1 MGKRDDII
9 LSVNDLAI
17 EYRTDLETVYAVN
30 GISFSIKRGETLG
43 IVGETGAG
51 KTSTAL
57 AILNLLPDR
66 IGKIAG
72 GEIQFNGENVFTMSR
87 AELHA
92 MRGKHI
98 SMIFQDPMTSLN
110 PVLTVGEQIAEG
122 ISFHD
127 KHVSKKELEERVDQM
142 LEMVGIPQERKNE
155 YPYQFSG
162 GMRQRVVIAIALVC
176 NPRLLIADEPTTA
189 LDVTIQAQVL
199 KMMRSLRDKFGT
211 SMILITHDFGVVAQM
226 CDKVAVMYDGRIVE
240 YGRAED
246 IFLGE
251 DHHPYTK
258 GLFRSIPTISTSQE
272 RLQPIPGLMPDP
284 TQQYTGCSFQPR
296 CTYCREICG
305 QQKPTY
311 ATEGEHQILCHFPH
325 SREQVEGGDFH
336 E

>member
-1 MGKRDDII
+1 MNEKDDII

-30 GISFSIKRGETLG
+30 GISFSLKRGETLG

-66 IGKIAG
+66 IGKIAS
-72 GEIQFNGENVFTMSR
+72 GEILFNDKNVFEMTR
-87 AELHA
+87 AELQT

-127 KHVSKKELEERVDQM
+127 KHINKQALDERVNQM
-142 LEMVGIPQERKNE
+142 LEMVGIPHERKNE
-155 YPYQFSG
+155 YPHQFSG
-162 GMRQRVVIAIALVC
+162 GMKQRVVIAMALVC
-176 NPRLLIADEPTTA
+176 EPELLIADEPTTA

-199 KMMRSLRDKFGT
+199 KMMRTLRDKLGT

-226 CDKVAVMYDGRIVE
+226 CNKVAVMYDGRIVE
-240 YGRAED
+240 YGLAED

-258 GLFRSIPTISTSQE
+258 GLFRSIPTISASQE

-284 TQQYTGCSFQPR
+284 TQQHTGCSFQPR
-296 CTYCREICG
+296 CAYCREICG
-305 QQKPTY
+305 QQKPAY
-311 ATEGEHQILCHFPH
+311 ITEGEHKILCHFPH
-325 SREQVEGGDFH
+325 NRDQMEGGNCH
-336 E
+336 G

>member
-142 LEMVGIPQERKNE
+142 LEMVGIPHERKNE
-155 YPYQFSG
+155 YPHQFSG
-162 GMRQRVVIAIALVC
+162 GMKQRVVIAMALVC
-176 NPRLLIADEPTTA
+176 EPELIADEPTTA

>member
-142 LEMVGIPQERKNE
+142 LEMVGIPHERKNE
-155 YPYQFSG
+155 YPHQFSG
-162 GMRQRVVIAIALVC
+162 GMKQRVVIAMALAC

-189 LDVTIQAQVL
+189 LDVTIQAQILNLIREL
-199 KMMRSLRDKFGT
+199 KKESGT
-211 SMILITHDFGVVAQM
+211 SMLLITHDLGVVAET
-226 CDKVAVMYDGRIVE
+226 CDAVAVIYAGEIVE
-240 YGRAED
+240 FGSLED
-246 IFLGE
+246 IF
-251 DHHPYTK
+251 DHASHPYTQC
-258 GLFRSIPTISTSQE
+258 LFASIPSLDKDVE
-272 RLQPIPGLMPDP
+272 RLQPIIGPALNAADLPE
-284 TQQYTGCSFQPR
+284 GCSFCGR
-296 CTYCREICG
+296 CPKAQERCKTYDPGHTEISPGHLVKCVL
-305 QQKPTY
+305 
-311 ATEGEHQILCHFPH
+311 AEEGLL
-325 SREQVEGGDFH
+325 
-336 E
+336 